1 MWTDRKLFERQ
12 RSMDAKRYGWGLG
25 LAFLILVGAVEAPAL
40 GQQYAPRMAAAAPGN
55 LAGASASNSGVMGQR
70 FLVETQHFRVMSQD
84 PEFAKQ
90 VATMA
95 EAYRNHL
102 AMHWLGRELPEW
114 HEKVPLMVNTSP
126 NLPASG
132 ETKYTLVGG
141 TIRSIQMVVSGT
153 KERILDSVLPHEMT
167 HTVFATHFSASGK
180 PVPRWADEGACTTVE
195 HLSERSKH
203 DVMLVKFLTESRG
216 IPFSQLFAMREYP
229 PDMMPLY
236 AQGYSLSAFLIAQAG
251 PRRFVEF
258 LERGMQSEN
267 WVQAVGDVY
276 GYPKLGS
283 LQTAWN
289 AWVYDGG
296 GEVSSYTALAL
307 GYGTNAPKPNIASV
321 PNSNSPL
328 VPFPLTGN
336 PPVSIRASQPGPQQT
351 VGGTILR

>member
-1 MWTDRKLFERQ
+1 MP
-12 RSMDAKRYGWGLG
+12 S
-25 LAFLILVGAVEAPAL
+25 
-40 GQQYAPRMAAAAPGN
+40 
-55 LAGASASNSGVMGQR
+55 AGPVQMPSSRPQVMGER

-84 PEFAKQ
+84 FEFAKQ
-90 VATMA
+90 VAAMA

-102 AMHWLGRELPEW
+102 AIHWLGRELPVW
-114 HEKVPLMVNTSP
+114 TEKVPLMVNTSP

-141 TIRSIQMVVSGT
+141 GIRSIQMVVSGT

-167 HTVFATHFSASGK
+167 HTVLATHFAASGK

-216 IPFSQLFAMREYP
+216 IPFRQLFAMREYP

-236 AQGYSLSAFLIAQAG
+236 AQGYSLCAFLIAQSG
-251 PRRFVEF
+251 PRKFVEF
-258 LERGMQSEN
+258 LEIGMRSEDWVRAVQS
-267 WVQAVGDVY
+267 VY
-276 GYPKLGS
+276 GYPKLGD

-296 GEVSSYTALAL
+296 GEVSQYTAVAL
-307 GYGTNAPKPNIASV
+307 GLTVQPTGAAFVGLPAPPLNV
-321 PNSNSPL
+321 PVPSSPA
-328 VPFPLTGN
+328 TN

>member
-1 MWTDRKLFERQ
+1 
-12 RSMDAKRYGWGLG
+12 
-25 LAFLILVGAVEAPAL
+25 
-40 GQQYAPRMAAAAPGN
+40 
-55 LAGASASNSGVMGQR
+55 
-70 FLVETQHFRVMSQD
+70 
-84 PEFAKQ
+84 
-90 VATMA
+90 
-95 EAYRNHL
+95 
-102 AMHWLGRELPEW
+102 
-114 HEKVPLMVNTSP
+114 
-126 NLPASG
+126 
-132 ETKYTLVGG
+132 
-141 TIRSIQMVVSGT
+141 
-153 KERILDSVLPHEMT
+153 
-167 HTVFATHFSASGK
+167 
-180 PVPRWADEGACTTVE
+180 
-195 HLSERSKH
+195 
-203 DVMLVKFLTESRG
+203 MLVKFLTESRG

-296 GEVSSYTALAL
+296 GEVSAYTALAL
-307 GYGTNAPKPNIASV
+307 GYGTNVPKPNIASV

-336 PPVSIRASQPGPQQT
+336 PPVSIRASQPGPLQT

>member
-1 MWTDRKLFERQ
+1 
-12 RSMDAKRYGWGLG
+12 MDAKRYGWGLG
-25 LAFLILVGAVEAPAL
+25 LACLFLVGAIETPAV
-40 GQQYAPRMAAAAPGN
+40 GQQFAPRMASPGSVVSAPTSN
-55 LAGASASNSGVMGQR
+55 AGVLGQR
-70 FLVETQHFRVMSQD
+70 FLVETQHFRVTSQD

-102 AMHWLGRELPEW
+102 AMHWLGHELTQW

-167 HTVFATHFSASGK
+167 HTVLATHFAASGK

-216 IPFSQLFAMREYP
+216 IPFSHLFAMREYP

-236 AQGYSLSAFLIAQAG
+236 AQGYSLCAFLIAQSG

-258 LERGMQSEN
+258 LERGMPSEN
-267 WVQAVGDVY
+267 WVQAVEEVY

-296 GEVSSYTALAL
+296 GEVSPYTAVAL
-307 GYGTNAPKPNIASV
+307 GYVTNVPKGNFASV
-321 PNSNSPL
+321 PNSILPL
-328 VPFPLTGN
+328 VPVSVTGN

-351 VGGTILR
+351 VGGAILR